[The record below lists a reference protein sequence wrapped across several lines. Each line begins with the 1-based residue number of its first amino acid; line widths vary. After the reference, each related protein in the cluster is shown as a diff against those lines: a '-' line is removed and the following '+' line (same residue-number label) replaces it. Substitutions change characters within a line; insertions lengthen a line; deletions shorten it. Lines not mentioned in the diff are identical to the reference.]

1 MDYGRDVLET
11 DSHLEIVASRLVI
24 LAGSQ
29 DANIPT
35 VIDQLLSLVGI
46 VDEDAEVALSG
57 AVVLALVTGEVPEE
71 KAGILDHDV
80 VNILISH

>member
-57 AVVLALVTGEVPEE
+57 AVLLALVTGEVPEE
-71 KAGILDHDV
+71 KAGIFDHDV